1 MSHALAHGT
10 PDACFPNN
18 WFSTHSASEAGGS
31 TGASTL
37 VLYPM
42 KCPNRA
48 AERRADVAALLHAG
62 DFGRVVDLTPLEK
75 EGTYFEGTGV
85 LVLDR
90 PRGTAYVAISDR
102 AARSAAER
110 WVDELGYHKLVTFS
124 SVGSDL
130 KPVYHTNVMMAVG
143 TGVAIV
149 CGESVRDGKE
159 RQRLF
164 VRASTPLLPC
174 ARGLRV
180 CPQFV
185 CVTCWLCLG
194 FKHNCDNGGGRGCRD

>member
-1 MSHALAHGT
+1 MQVDLMSHALAHGT

-130 KPVYHTNVMMAVG
+130 KPVYHTNVMMAV
-143 TGVAIV
+143 A
-149 CGESVRDGKE
+149 
-159 RQRLF
+159 
-164 VRASTPLLPC
+164 RASRLSV
-174 ARGLRV
+174 ARACETARS
-180 CPQFV
+180 
-185 CVTCWLCLG
+185 
-194 FKHNCDNGGGRGCRD
+194 GRGSLCAPRPLCCLVHADCVSAHSLSA